1 VLSIA
6 RELDADGVEIP
17 MPQQFVANCK
27 LKGHARVNLRAAVVA
42 GTLWLIAPIF
52 AFAAEIMPGIDSM
65 VVDPGA
71 PPTTEMGGGSYFF
84 AQDLGTMLRV
94 RYNTESYGQD
104 NESGNLD
111 IGTMQMISF
120 DDSAVFFDGQVTLN
134 DPDGV
139 GFNVGVGY
147 RWMSFQ
153 SFASSPGVMQGVSIW
168 ADGTNTEA
176 DNFFPQI
183 GLSYESL
190 GEMWDLRA
198 NGYIPV
204 GDDTQIGDF
213 EGTGGIGFQGN
224 SIAQLTQATVDTSFY
239 VGEAEL
245 ARRLTRERD
254 AWAFAGPYFL
264 ANDSDDTLGYRAGL
278 RGYAYPDLLLQIAV
292 SNDDIFDTNA
302 AFTMIWFVG
311 RTRTHFRPACGVPDR
326 FREPVMRNDYV
337 ALAQSTIAGGVPLT
351 GGGGE
356 DLRFVHVNSNA
367 APGGDGTFE
376 NPFDM
381 VTDVNGAGSVDGD
394 IILVHSN
401 SVFSGENVVLKD
413 DQRFLGEGLD
423 ADDEPLVHTVVTFE
437 EGIIDI
443 PESSPGARE
452 LPRPMINDAVGA
464 AISLADANEVANF
477 DIDGGTNAIAGT
489 GLTGNANLHDLG
501 VTDTAEFAISL
512 TDTATTSTVTLD
524 DFIYD
529 GGATGGGIDLA
540 NFDGTF
546 NATNSELANGTQEG
560 LFVHNNGMGDVSDGA
575 ITFANTVMFE
585 SVDGTTVHVDGFT
598 GVLAVNGDITNDMG
612 LSTEIENISLAG
624 TSVTFGAPTGV
635 ASVIIDTGDGIRI
648 HDNTGGTIRF
658 NSNVDLTT
666 DASSAIVATDNTGAE
681 IDFGGLVEIAT
692 TTGTGFEATG
702 GGTLTADNPNNTIT
716 TTTGQIA
723 NISDMTLSTTGVF
736 FGDINRTMAGAS
748 TNAVLLEDNTGGP
761 ITLGTLFDDAG
772 ESGTIQGGTV
782 DAIAIRNSA
791 DVSIS
796 GLIVNNTSPVAGLRI
811 VKNTTGTMTLDLN
824 DLAINNGDTGIDV
837 AGGAGTLNMSVNDT
851 AINGPT
857 NIGMNFDNVDTGTI
871 AVINSTVDGNGAT
884 ATAGVRITNSNANFN
899 FDNNTTIQEVNG
911 VDFDVNGGT
920 PNITFAGD
928 LINTVGLSA
937 QVQNITGGTVN
948 FTSVSSID
956 DDGNGL
962 RVLGNTGGTIS
973 FLGTNDFDTIDGVDA
988 VVLTNNGGA
997 TLSFAGLNIDT
1008 TNGTDNATGR
1018 GFVATGGGTLTMS
1031 GTTNVIATDNGTGL
1045 LLENMTIG
1053 AVDLQSV
1060 TVQGTTGPVN
1070 AIVLRDLTG
1079 GQVAIG
1085 PSTGLVGA
1093 GGTLESTDDAIVL
1106 ENVQNVDLRR
1116 IRITGAGDAAGDHGI
1131 EINHTNGGTTAMDVT
1146 IDSLTVDMAFDA
1158 AVDVT
1163 GDNSNALNFKLTN
1176 GTLMNNV
1183 AIDIIGAGAFGLLVD
1198 NTDITTTALNDD
1210 AFALTFSGA
1219 ATSGD
1224 VTIRNTSTFM
1234 AVDANALF
1242 IDSFGGTGKTIDMNI
1257 QDSTFSN
1264 NTATSATAD
1273 IRARDTTLMN
1283 ATIQGN
1289 TFTNSAGGG
1298 VNFDMSSSGA
1308 SAFVRLNLGGAGVD
1322 QNNATGGVEEFRLH
1336 ELLGSDFDVFEA
1348 ADTFAGLR
1356 NADPVIPDPNA
1367 AAFDNLAAPPPLPTV
1382 PP

>member
-1 VLSIA
+1 
-6 RELDADGVEIP
+6 
-17 MPQQFVANCK
+17 MPHEFVANCK
-27 LKGHARVNLRAAVVA
+27 LKGDARVNLRAAVFA
-42 GTLWLIAPIF
+42 GTLWLIAPILTR
-52 AFAAEIMPGIDSM
+52 AAEMMPGIDSM

-111 IGTMQMISF
+111 IGTMQMINF
-120 DDSAVFFDGQVTLN
+120 DDRAIFFDGQVTLN
-134 DPDGV
+134 DPNGV
-139 GFNVGVGY
+139 GFNVGLGY

-153 SFASSPGVMQGVSIW
+153 SYASSPGVMQGISIW
-168 ADGTNTEA
+168 GDGTHTEA
-176 DNFFPQI
+176 GNFFPQV
-183 GLSYESL
+183 GVSYESL

-204 GDDTQIGDF
+204 GQDTQVGNF

-224 SIAQLTQATVDTSFY
+224 SIVNQTQATVETSFFA
-239 VGEAEL
+239 GEAEI

-264 ANDSDDTLGYRAGL
+264 ANDSDDTVGYRAGL

-292 SNDDIFDTNA
+292 TNDDIFDTNA
-302 AFTMIWFVG
+302 TFTLIWFVG

-337 ALAQSTIAGGVPLT
+337 ALAQSSIGGGVPLT
-351 GGGGE
+351 DAGGE
-356 DLRFVHVNSNA
+356 ELRIVHVDSNA

-381 VTDVNGAGSVDGD
+381 LTDVNDTGSLEGD

-401 SVFSGENVVLKD
+401 SVFDGQNVILKD

-423 ADDEPLVHTVVTFE
+423 ADGEPLVHTVVTFE
-437 EGIIDI
+437 EGTIDI
-443 PESSPGARE
+443 PESSPGARSE
-452 LPRPMINDAVGA
+452 PRPIINDPADDAVT
-464 AISLADANEVANF
+464 LADNNEVANF
-477 DIDGGTNAIAGT
+477 DFNGGNSAIFAT
-489 GLTGNANLHDLG
+489 GLTGNANLHDLQ
-501 VTDTAEFAISL
+501 VTNPAEFAISL
-512 TDTATTSTVTLD
+512 ADITTTTSTITLD

-529 GGATGGGIDLA
+529 GGTTGGGIELS

-546 NATNSELANGTQEG
+546 NATNSELTNGTQEG
-560 LFVHNNGMGDVSDGA
+560 LFVHNASDGT
-575 ITFANTVMFE
+575 ITFANTVTFE
-585 SVDGTTVHVDGFT
+585 SVDGTPVHVDGFT
-598 GVLAVNGDITNDMG
+598 GVLAVNGEITNDTG
-612 LSTEIENISLAG
+612 LSAEIENVSLAG
-624 TSVTFGAPTGV
+624 TSVTFGGV
-635 ASVIIDTGDGIRI
+635 ITDTGDGIRI
-648 HDNTGGTIRF
+648 HDNTGGAIRF
-658 NSNVDLTT
+658 NGNATLTT
-666 DASSAIVATDNTGAE
+666 ETQTAILLANNTGAE
-681 IDFGGLVEIAT
+681 IDFGGVLDIDT
-692 TTGTGFEATG
+692 TTGTGFQATG
-702 GGTLTADNPNNTIT
+702 GGTLTADNPNNTIRT
-716 TTTGQIA
+716 EGGQIVQ
-723 NISDMTLSTTGVF
+723 ITDMTISTTGVVF
-736 FGDINRTMAGAS
+736 DQIDRTVAG
-748 TNAVLLEDNTGGP
+748 TTIAVELEDNTGGP
-761 ITLGTLFDDAG
+761 IVFGTPLDLADDAG
-772 ESGTIQGGTV
+772 TIVGGTV
-782 DAIAIRNSA
+782 DAIRIANSA

-796 GLIVNNTSPVAGLRI
+796 GIQIDNTSAVAGVRVL
-811 VKNTTGTMTLDLN
+811 KDTTGTMTLDLEN
-824 DLAINNGDTGIDV
+824 LEINGGSFGIDV
-837 AGGAGTLNMSVNDT
+837 AGGAGAGALNMSINDT

-871 AVINSTVDGNGAT
+871 TVANSTVDGNGAT
-884 ATAGVRITNSNANFN
+884 ATAGVRITNSNATFNFN
-899 FDNNTTIQEVNG
+899 NNTTIQEVNG

-948 FTSVSSID
+948 FTSASSID

-962 RVLGNTGGTIS
+962 RALNNTGGTIS

-997 TLSFAGLNIDT
+997 TLNFAGLNIDT

-1018 GFVATGGGTLTMS
+1018 AFVATGGGTLTIS
-1031 GTTNVIATDNGTGL
+1031 GTTNMIATDNGTGL
-1045 LLENMTIG
+1045 FLEDMTIG

-1060 TVQGTTGPVN
+1060 NVQGTTGPAN

-1085 PSTGLVGA
+1085 PSTGLAGA
-1093 GGTLESTDDAIVL
+1093 GGMLQSTDDAIVL

-1116 IRITGAGDAAGDHGI
+1116 LRITDGGDAAGDHGI
-1131 EINHTNGGTTAMDVT
+1131 EINHSNTGTTAMDVT
-1146 IDSLTVDMAFDA
+1146 IDSLTVDAAFDA

-1163 GDNSNALNFKLTN
+1163 GDNSNAFNLKLTN
-1176 GTLMNNV
+1176 GTLMDNV
-1183 AIDIIGAGAFGLLVD
+1183 AIDITGSGAFGLLVD

-1219 ATSGD
+1219 ATNGD
-1224 VTIRNTSTFM
+1224 VTIRNGSTFT

-1257 QDSTFSN
+1257 QDSMFAN
-1264 NTATSATAD
+1264 NSATSVTTD

-1289 TFTNSAGGG
+1289 QFTNSAGGG

-1308 SAFVRLNLGGAGVD
+1308 SAFVRLNLGGAGADSNDAV
-1322 QNNATGGVEEFRLH
+1322 AGVGEFRLH

-1356 NADPVIPDPNA
+1356 NADPVIPDPNPV
-1367 AAFDNLAAPPPLPTV
+1367 AFDDMATPPPLPTV